1 MQSMISEPLEFL
13 RGLRTNISLLSMV
26 AKFRD
31 NLGWV
36 LGTKDPW
43 VIGTIIMEYR
53 FHLQNIDVQSE
64 QIAGLNLKSCKTQ
77 PLGMFCYL
85 KGSR

>member
-36 LGTKDPW
+36 LETKDLW
-43 VIGTIIMEYR
+43 VLGTILMEYK

-64 QIAGLNLKSCKTQ
+64 QIAGLNLKYVLQNHWVYFAT
-77 PLGMFCYL
+77 
-85 KGSR
+85 